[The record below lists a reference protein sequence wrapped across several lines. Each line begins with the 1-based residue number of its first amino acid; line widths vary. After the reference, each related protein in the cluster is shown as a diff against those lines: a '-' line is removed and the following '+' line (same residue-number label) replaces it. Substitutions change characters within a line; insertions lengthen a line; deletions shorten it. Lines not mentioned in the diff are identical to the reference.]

1 MWSLGWY
8 ISIYM
13 HDICTYSTSKCIRN
27 PLRNNLQGYIHT
39 SDFKFQDI
47 NLQKWPKTPKICM
60 KKKFHPE
67 KRFISNFDV
76 LKHPDLFLTK
86 KYFLE
91 IFFFRLWTTLLSKK
105 KNSRPSDTWNPIR
118 DTLTNGMGI
127 HNFMDPL
134 LSWVNNLQKCK

>member
-1 MWSLGWY
+1 LKNFDLENISKSKSHFLWSLGWY

-67 KRFISNFDV
+67 KKFISNFDV

-86 KYFLE
+86 K
-91 IFFFRLWTTLLSKK
+91 IFFGKFVFSDLRPPSCQKK
-105 KNSRPSDTWNPIR
+105 K
-118 DTLTNGMGI
+118 
-127 HNFMDPL
+127 F
-134 LSWVNNLQKCK
+134 